1 MYDIYVK
8 ISIHVCIFVYIC
20 VYRTKKRTKKTKFIS
35 LLISDF
41 SSLRKSHTALNCVSI
56 FALLEVAQ
64 QFILIFI
71 ISIVNEPAL

>member
-35 LLISDF
+35 LLICDF
-41 SSLRKSHTALNCVSI
+41 SVLIKSHTALNCVTI